1 MTSGHCARCHVRSVP
16 VTSYRV
22 RVSAKLVV
30 QFFKGN
36 PVFVHLDLML
46 ETVQLLVLVLFLF
59 LLVFPADPST
69 WVNLILGSMLKKK
82 QHYEGFMPEYCDWL
96 CGEEASHH

>member
-82 QHYEGFMPEYCDWL
+82 IIKVSCPSIVTGKSNKTL
-96 CGEEASHH
+96 S